1 MSGDGVRVLRILG
14 REYSVRAPAGEERR
28 LQDAAALLQAEI
40 AASKKKFPYVT
51 SNELMVLSALNLCA
65 RQLGAQQDEECDE
78 ADAETRIAALNRR
91 ILDHLQRQ
99 D

>member
-65 RQLGAQQDEECDE
+65 RQLGDEVQAHDD
-78 ADAETRIAALNRR
+78 ADAVERIAALNRR

>member
-14 REYSVRAPAGEERR
+14 REYSIKAPAGEERA

-40 AASKKKFPYVT
+40 AASKKKYPYVT
-51 SNELMVLSALNLCA
+51 SNELLLLSALNLCA
-65 RQLGAQQDEECDE
+65 RQLAPSDE
-78 ADAETRIAALNRR
+78 AAQDSETLARLSALNRR
-91 ILDHLQRQ
+91 ILAHLQSQ

>member
-65 RQLGAQQDEECDE
+65 RQLGDEVREYDE
-78 ADAETRIAALNRR
+78 VDAVERIAALNRR

>member
-1 MSGDGVRVLRILG
+1 MSGDGVRVLRFLG

-65 RQLGAQQDEECDE
+65 RQLGAQDGECDE
-78 ADAETRIAALNRR
+78 ADAVERIASLNRR

>member
-1 MSGDGVRVLRILG
+1 MSADGVRVLRILG

-65 RQLGAQQDEECDE
+65 RQLGSEVQECNE
-78 ADAETRIAALNRR
+78 ADAVERIAALNRR
-91 ILDHLQRQ
+91 ILDHLQQQ

>member
-40 AASKKKFPYVT
+40 NASKKKFPYVT

-65 RQLGAQQDEECDE
+65 RQLGAQDEECDE
-78 ADAETRIAALNRR
+78 ADAVERIAALNRR

>member
-14 REYSVRAPAGEERR
+14 REYSIKAPAGGERA

-65 RQLGAQQDEECDE
+65 RQLDGRSDRHGHMEAMEE
-78 ADAETRIAALNRR
+78 RLAALNER
-91 ILDHLQRQ
+91 IREHLDA
-99 D
+99 

>member
-1 MSGDGVRVLRILG
+1 MSDDGVRVLRILG

-65 RQLGAQQDEECDE
+65 RQLGEEGQALDD
-78 ADAETRIAALNRR
+78 ADTVERIAALNRR

>member
-65 RQLGAQQDEECDE
+65 RQLGAQGEERDE
-78 ADAETRIAALNRR
+78 ADAVERIAALNRR
-91 ILDHLQRQ
+91 ILDHLQQ
-99 D
+99 QG

>member
-28 LQDAAALLQAEI
+28 LQDAATLLQAEI

-65 RQLGAQQDEECDE
+65 RQLGAQDGDRDE
-78 ADAETRIAALNRR
+78 ADAVERIAALNRR

>member
-65 RQLGAQQDEECDE
+65 RQLGEEVQERDD
-78 ADAETRIAALNRR
+78 ADAVERIAALNRR

>member
-40 AASKKKFPYVT
+40 SASNKKFPYVT

-65 RQLGAQQDEECDE
+65 RQLGAQDEECDE
-78 ADAETRIAALNRR
+78 ADAARRIATLNRR

>member
-40 AASKKKFPYVT
+40 TASKKKFPYVT

-65 RQLGAQQDEECDE
+65 RQLGAQGEECDE
-78 ADAETRIAALNRR
+78 ADAVERIAALNRR